1 MRSGTA
7 VFRQLS
13 PVTGPLPETGREAI
27 PLGLREALPFG
38 RRVQKL
44 F

>member
-1 MRSGTA
+1 MRTGTA
-7 VFRQLS
+7 IFLQLS
-13 PVTGPLPETGREAI
+13 PVTQSLPETGREAL
-27 PLGLREALPFG
+27 PLGRREALPFG